1 MKKFFQFIVFI
12 IVALV
17 AVLVFAN
24 LRARWEMDERRE
36 AINRALDER
45 IARINAENAR
55 RNQIAAQLQREALS
69 SEADAQA
76 RWNAAKDR
84 GKLPGNNTEAGFTPA
99 TGNAFHQTGTRY

>member
-1 MKKFFQFIVFI
+1 MAAHQLRRELRVLRAGNEAEIDAA
-12 IVALV
+12 VANIAQRPGS
-17 AVLVFAN
+17 AVL
-24 LRARWEMDERRE
+24 
-36 AINRALDER
+36 
-45 IARINAENAR
+45 IATDPYFFAR